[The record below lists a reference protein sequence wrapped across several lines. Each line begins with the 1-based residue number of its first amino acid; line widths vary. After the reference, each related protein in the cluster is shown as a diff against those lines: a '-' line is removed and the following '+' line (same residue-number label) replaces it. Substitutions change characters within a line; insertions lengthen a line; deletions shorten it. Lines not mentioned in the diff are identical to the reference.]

1 MRRKERKMQRNDLMS
16 SSHISH
22 FISICDECDI
32 APAFKEHIYI
42 YTLGKGWCPDPK
54 TRKSNE
60 LLRFYNT
67 SPSGSP

>member
-42 YTLGKGWCPDPK
+42 YIHLGKGGAQIPK
-54 TRKSNE
+54 QERAMNC
-60 LLRFYNT
+60 
-67 SPSGSP
+67 